1 MKKIS
6 HIFTFVAGLA
16 VMGSCSYDDS
26 LLREEI
32 GKVDAELSGYEQQML
47 SMEGQMSSLT
57 ALINSSF
64 ISYIGTDEAG
74 NYVVS
79 YMEDGGDVKT
89 VTLAVD
95 SDVITSPLIGTGEYE
110 DGKLY
115 WQQTADNGETWNWI
129 LQGGEMMPVGG
140 EEPEISIDA
149 DGYWTVNGEK
159 VSGADGNPVLA
170 NDVSNILFSGV
181 EYDEETGLVVFSLA
195 GGSSFSVRMF
205 EALNI
210 SFDTPSIIAVPD
222 PAVPAKI
229 AYTVTGTQADEAV
242 VDWFTAYNVTVEID
256 KYSKTITATLAGD
269 VEEGNVVVMVSAG
282 ENVVLKPLYFTAGTA
297 EIQKPVWDDRYG
309 TGTEIQLDGELT
321 EFDLEVSHNI
331 DYTMSISED
340 CSDWLREAPSTKAAM
355 VTTVHSFVAD
365 YYESDLGVDRVGT
378 ITFRNEL
385 YDVTVEVK
393 VRQSPVVPEGPD
405 VPGISTGADLN
416 AFVQAVN
423 TGSSTSRWEN
433 EAGEVVLLNDID
445 ISAMTEWTPIGTGTA
460 SGNPAYTLIN
470 PFTGVFNG
478 QGFAITGINW
488 TYDVTKSHLFGFFGA
503 LQGATVKN
511 LTLGK
516 EGDQITVVGATM
528 DIVSV
533 GALAGYAESSTITGV
548 TNNVSVIL
556 ADNNAAV
563 PGDCNALM
571 MLGGIAGTVKAPM
584 TMGGR
589 GDDAVKNYGNVKTG
603 TITNTANG
611 GTGMQVAGIVAF
623 TVGVNDVELK
633 IDYCDNYGEISA
645 PAGRGGG
652 LVGTL
657 GGSTSEVAVTVVSNC
672 TNYGLIQDDEVGQFA
687 GDKSQYDR
695 KRMGGLVGGTVTNNK
710 GIRIEYCTNNGNV
723 FSHIGCRT
731 GGFVGHNQATITGC
745 VNKGVILSNITAND
759 KGEPQH
765 GPGWACGFNG
775 NKSLITNCA
784 KGGRVGDWDTYKDNP
799 SAAPEASNDNAVCY
813 MSADRYDPS
822 LNN

>member
-16 VMGSCSYDDS
+16 DMGSCSYDDS

-321 EFDLEVSHNI
+321 
-331 DYTMSISED
+331 
-340 CSDWLREAPSTKAAM
+340 AP
-355 VTTVHSFVAD
+355 
-365 YYESDLGVDRVGT
+365 
-378 ITFRNEL
+378 
-385 YDVTVEVK
+385 
-393 VRQSPVVPEGPD
+393 
-405 VPGISTGADLN
+405 
-416 AFVQAVN
+416 
-423 TGSSTSRWEN
+423 TGS
-433 EAGEVVLLNDID
+433 
-445 ISAMTEWTPIGTGTA
+445 
-460 SGNPAYTLIN
+460 
-470 PFTGVFNG
+470 
-478 QGFAITGINW
+478 
-488 TYDVTKSHLFGFFGA
+488 
-503 LQGATVKN
+503 
-511 LTLGK
+511 
-516 EGDQITVVGATM
+516 
-528 DIVSV
+528 
-533 GALAGYAESSTITGV
+533 
-548 TNNVSVIL
+548 
-556 ADNNAAV
+556 
-563 PGDCNALM
+563 
-571 MLGGIAGTVKAPM
+571 
-584 TMGGR
+584 GR
-589 GDDAVKNYGNVKTG
+589 LRLPK
-603 TITNTANG
+603 
-611 GTGMQVAGIVAF
+611 
-623 TVGVNDVELK
+623 
-633 IDYCDNYGEISA
+633 
-645 PAGRGGG
+645 
-652 LVGTL
+652 
-657 GGSTSEVAVTVVSNC
+657 
-672 TNYGLIQDDEVGQFA
+672 
-687 GDKSQYDR
+687 
-695 KRMGGLVGGTVTNNK
+695 
-710 GIRIEYCTNNGNV
+710 
-723 FSHIGCRT
+723 
-731 GGFVGHNQATITGC
+731 
-745 VNKGVILSNITAND
+745 
-759 KGEPQH
+759 PQ
-765 GPGWACGFNG
+765 W
-775 NKSLITNCA
+775 
-784 KGGRVGDWDTYKDNP
+784 
-799 SAAPEASNDNAVCY
+799 
-813 MSADRYDPS
+813 
-822 LNN
+822 